1 MLFVI
6 LCLKRNWRFCMSA
19 IKITAPITDDS
30 VVENLKAGD
39 FVLISGVIYTAR
51 DAAHKRMVEA
61 LERGEELPF
70 DLKGQIIYYAGP
82 APAKPGRPIGSV
94 GPTTSYRM
102 DPYAPKLLEAG
113 LKGMIGKGTRSQE
126 VIDAIV
132 KYKGVYF
139 GAVGGAAAYL
149 ARCVKEAEVIAYED
163 LGPEAVR
170 RLVVE
175 DFPAFVVND
184 VHGNDLYRMGRCQ
197 YMEINDP
204 ELYKC

>member
-1 MLFVI
+1 
-6 LCLKRNWRFCMSA
+6 MSA

-30 VVENLKAGD
+30 VIENLKAGD
-39 FVLISGVIYTAR
+39 LVLISGVIYTAR
-51 DAAHKRMVEA
+51 DAAHKRIVEA
-61 LERGEELPF
+61 LDRGETLPF

-102 DPYAPKLLEAG
+102 DPYAPRLLEVG
-113 LKGMIGKGTRSQE
+113 LKGMIGKGTRSKE

-170 RLVVE
+170 RLVVV

-184 VHGNDLYRMGRCQ
+184 IYGNDLYRIGKCK
-197 YMEINDP
+197 YMEIEDP
-204 ELYKC
+204 ELYRC

>member
-1 MLFVI
+1 
-6 LCLKRNWRFCMSA
+6 MSA

-102 DPYAPKLLEAG
+102 DPYAPKLLKAG
-113 LKGMIGKGTRSQE
+113 LKGMIGKGTRSKE

-132 KYKGVYF
+132 KYRGVYF

-184 VHGNDLYRMGRCQ
+184 VYGNDLYRMGRCQ

>member
-1 MLFVI
+1 
-6 LCLKRNWRFCMSA
+6 MSA
-19 IKITAPITDDS
+19 IRITTPILDDS
-30 VVENLKAGD
+30 VVESLKAGD

-51 DAAHKRMVEA
+51 DAAHKRIVEA
-61 LERGEELPF
+61 LEKGEELPF

-102 DPYAPKLLEAG
+102 DPYAPRLLEAG
-113 LKGMIGKGTRSQE
+113 LKGMIGKGSRNQE
-126 VIDAIV
+126 VIEAI
-132 KYKGVYF
+132 KEYKGVYF

-149 ARCVKEAEVIAYED
+149 ARCVKSAEVIAYED

-184 VHGNDLYRMGRCQ
+184 IYGNDLYKIGRCQ
-197 YMEINDP
+197 YMEIEDP
-204 ELYKC
+204 ALFKC

>member
-1 MLFVI
+1 
-6 LCLKRNWRFCMSA
+6 MSA
-19 IKITAPITDDS
+19 IRITAPITDDS
-30 VVENLKAGD
+30 VIENLKAGD
-39 FVLISGVIYTAR
+39 LVLISGIIYTAR
-51 DAAHKRMVEA
+51 DAAHKRIVEA
-61 LERGEELPF
+61 LNRGEEPPF
-70 DLKGQIIYYAGP
+70 DLRGQIIYYAGP

-102 DPYAPKLLEAG
+102 DPYAPKLLEVG
-113 LKGMIGKGTRSQE
+113 LKGMIGKGTRSKE

-204 ELYKC
+204 ELYRC

>member
-1 MLFVI
+1 
-6 LCLKRNWRFCMSA
+6 MSA

-30 VVENLKAGD
+30 VIENLKAGD

-102 DPYAPKLLEAG
+102 DPYAPRLLEAG
-113 LKGMIGKGTRSQE
+113 LKGMIGKGTRNKE

-132 KYKGVYF
+132 KYRGVYF

-184 VHGNDLYRMGRCQ
+184 VHGNDLYRTGRCQ

-204 ELYKC
+204 ELYRC

>member
-1 MLFVI
+1 
-6 LCLKRNWRFCMSA
+6 MSA

-30 VVENLKAGD
+30 VIENLKAGD

-82 APAKPGRPIGSV
+82 APAKSGRPIGSV

-113 LKGMIGKGTRSQE
+113 LKGMIGKGTRNKE
-126 VIDAIV
+126 VVDAIV

-184 VHGNDLYRMGRCQ
+184 IYGNDLYRMGRCE

-204 ELYKC
+204 ELYRC

>member
-1 MLFVI
+1 
-6 LCLKRNWRFCMSA
+6 MSA
-19 IKITAPITDDS
+19 IRITAPITDDS

-51 DAAHKRMVEA
+51 DAAHKRIVEA

-113 LKGMIGKGTRSQE
+113 LKGMIGKGTRSKE

-132 KYKGVYF
+132 KYRGVYF

-184 VHGNDLYRMGRCQ
+184 VYGNDLYRMGRCQ

>member
-1 MLFVI
+1 LDI
-6 LCLKRNWRFCMSA
+6 LKRRRFGMSA
-19 IKITAPITDDS
+19 IRITTPILDDS
-30 VVENLKAGD
+30 VIENLKAGD
-39 FVLISGVIYTAR
+39 LVLISGVIYTAR
-51 DAAHKRMVEA
+51 DAAHKRIVEA
-61 LERGEELPF
+61 LEKGEELPF

-82 APAKPGRPIGSV
+82 APAKPGKPIGSV

-113 LKGMIGKGTRSQE
+113 LKGMIGKGSRNQE
-126 VIDAIV
+126 VIEAI
-132 KYKGVYF
+132 KKFKGVYF

-149 ARCVKEAEVIAYED
+149 ARCVKSSEVIAYED

-184 VHGNDLYRMGRCQ
+184 VYGNDLYKMGRSQ
-197 YMEINDP
+197 YAEIK
-204 ELYKC
+204 L

>member
-1 MLFVI
+1 
-6 LCLKRNWRFCMSA
+6 MSA
-19 IKITAPITDDS
+19 IRITAPITDDS
-30 VVENLKAGD
+30 VIENLKAGD
-39 FVLISGVIYTAR
+39 LVLISGVIYTAR
-51 DAAHKRMVEA
+51 DAAHKRIVEA
-61 LERGEELPF
+61 LERGEEPPF

-102 DPYAPKLLEAG
+102 DPYAPKLLEVG
-113 LKGMIGKGTRSQE
+113 LKGMIGKGTRSKE

-197 YMEINDP
+197 YMEIEDP
-204 ELYKC
+204 ELYRC

>member
-1 MLFVI
+1 
-6 LCLKRNWRFCMSA
+6 MSA
-19 IKITAPITDDS
+19 IRITAPITDDS
-30 VVENLKAGD
+30 VWEDLKAGD
-39 FVLISGVIYTAR
+39 LVLISGVIYTAR
-51 DAAHKRMVEA
+51 DAAHKRIVEA
-61 LERGEELPF
+61 LERGEEPPF

-102 DPYAPKLLEAG
+102 DPYAPKLLEVG
-113 LKGMIGKGTRSQE
+113 LKGMIGKGTRSKE

-149 ARCVKEAEVIAYED
+149 ARCVKEAKVIAYED

>member
-1 MLFVI
+1 
-6 LCLKRNWRFCMSA
+6 MSA
-19 IKITAPITDDS
+19 IRIKAPITDDS

-39 FVLISGVIYTAR
+39 LVLISGVIYTAR
-51 DAAHKRMVEA
+51 DAAHKRIVEA
-61 LERGEELPF
+61 LDRGEKPPIE
-70 DLKGQIIYYAGP
+70 LKGQIIYYAGP

-102 DPYAPKLLEAG
+102 DPYAPRLLSEG

-126 VIDAIV
+126 VIEAIK

-149 ARCVKEAEVIAYED
+149 ARCVKSAEVVAYED
-163 LGPEAVR
+163 LGPEAIR

-184 VHGNDLYRMGRCQ
+184 IYGNDLYRMGRCQ
-197 YMEINDP
+197 FEEIEDL
-204 ELYKC
+204 ELSKCR

>member
-1 MLFVI
+1 
-6 LCLKRNWRFCMSA
+6 MSA
-19 IKITAPITDDS
+19 IRITTPILDDS

-51 DAAHKRMVEA
+51 DAAHKRIVEA
-61 LERGEELPF
+61 LEKGEELPF

-102 DPYAPKLLEAG
+102 DPYAPGLLEAG
-113 LKGMIGKGTRSQE
+113 LKGMIGKGSRNQK
-126 VIDAIV
+126 VIEAI
-132 KYKGVYF
+132 KEHKGVYF

-149 ARCVKEAEVIAYED
+149 ARCVKSAEVIAYED

-184 VHGNDLYRMGRCQ
+184 IYGNDLYKMGRCQ
-197 YMEINDP
+197 YMEIEDP
-204 ELYKC
+204 ALFKC

>member
-1 MLFVI
+1 
-6 LCLKRNWRFCMSA
+6 MSA
-19 IKITAPITDDS
+19 IRITAPITDDS

-113 LKGMIGKGTRSQE
+113 LKGMIGKGTRSKE

-132 KYKGVYF
+132 KYRGVYF

-184 VHGNDLYRMGRCQ
+184 VYGNDLYRMGRCQ

>member
-1 MLFVI
+1 
-6 LCLKRNWRFCMSA
+6 MSA
-19 IKITAPITDDS
+19 IRITAPITDDS
-30 VVENLKAGD
+30 VLESLKAGD

-51 DAAHKRMVEA
+51 DAAHKRIVEA
-61 LERGEELPF
+61 LERGEEPPF

-102 DPYAPKLLEAG
+102 DPYAPKLLEVG
-113 LKGMIGKGTRSQE
+113 LKGMIGKGTRSKE
-126 VIDAIV
+126 VVDAIV
-132 KYKGVYF
+132 KYRGVYF

>member
-1 MLFVI
+1 
-6 LCLKRNWRFCMSA
+6 MSA
-19 IKITAPITDDS
+19 IRITTPILDDS
-30 VVENLKAGD
+30 VIENLKAGD
-39 FVLISGVIYTAR
+39 LVLISGVIYTAR
-51 DAAHKRMVEA
+51 DAAHKRIVGA
-61 LERGEELPF
+61 LEKGEELPF

-82 APAKPGRPIGSV
+82 APAKPGKPIGSV

-113 LKGMIGKGTRSQE
+113 LKGMIGKGSRNQG
-126 VIDAIV
+126 VIEAI
-132 KYKGVYF
+132 KKFKGVYF

-149 ARCVKEAEVIAYED
+149 ARCVKSSEVIAYED

-184 VHGNDLYRMGRCQ
+184 VYGNDLYKMGRSQ
-197 YMEINDP
+197 YAEIK
-204 ELYKC
+204 L